1 MRELRNMIERT
12 VLLADDPV
20 LKPAMLPPPI
30 RGVREAETGPVVA
43 LGPEG
48 LDFEELERSL
58 LRAALRRA
66 EGNRTEAGRLL
77 GMSRHQ
83 VRNRLNKYGMD
94 E

>member
-1 MRELRNMIERT
+1 
-12 VLLADDPV
+12 V
-20 LKPAMLPPPI
+20 
-30 RGVREAETGPVVA
+30 
-43 LGPEG
+43 
-48 LDFEELERSL
+48 DFEELEQSL